1 MPFVQFDYSATATLL
16 GFLESAKPTDF
27 KQAIGLALLACSK
40 GGPLYDPVALLLTL
54 AMDEAGPRPVTNEYA
69 QLLLN
74 SAPSGMK
81 APATKAALLIVT
93 DVSLRSNDGTADTD
107 DRFMLLLV
115 CYFLAR
121 VATIGNLHSL
131 TVLLSAR
138 KKGPE
143 GKKDTTTPADVAA
156 WMRGL
161 IVKFGAV
168 VGPDVGPVVGPVV
181 DKDESSFSVNGI
193 DVRIFQQQSQTTPC
207 ESHELD
213 AGSLAAPSAQ
223 LEELRYA
230 NAPFLSL
237 LESTAR
243 DAVPI
248 HFALCGPIDVATAL
262 LLVQSN
268 ARGYAISADSGVN
281 SGQPGSGVT
290 FRQQRSNR
298 GSLVLL
304 ALADLAKGSV
314 VNVGPSVTRTL
325 VTPPA
330 ILGLVTTYDDP
341 AGVMFAALNAFKV
354 GGSPVIPAVPLG
366 KDGTTIDQAEQA
378 AQAEARSACAFA
390 WRITVESNVTSF
402 LGSEAL
408 KTMLAR
414 ASEPTDIQLHF
425 QYSTWLALT
434 MVANFLLAHS
444 APIEPAVLAEC
455 IASPSSIASVISA
468 IPMPPTLAAAIGGIT
483 TVAGMYKL
491 IALCMDARLS
501 ALAEVWGLIAHLPAI
516 SELKISGPV
525 VSTAA
530 PIITPSGSLALAQ
543 PF

>member
-1 MPFVQFDYSATATLL
+1 MPFVHLDDSATAMFL
-16 GFLESAKPTDF
+16 GFLDSAKPTDF

-54 AMDEAGPRPVTNEYA
+54 AMAEAGPRPVTNEHA

-115 CYFLAR
+115 CYFMAR
-121 VATIGNLHSL
+121 IATIGNLHSL
-131 TVLLSAR
+131 TILLSAR

-143 GKKDTTTPADVAA
+143 GKKDTTTPEDVAA

-161 IVKFGAV
+161 IIKFGATGIQ
-168 VGPDVGPVVGPVV
+168 VGR
-181 DKDESSFSVNGI
+181 DESSFSVNGI
-193 DVRIFQQQSQTTPC
+193 EVRVFQQHSQTTPC
-207 ESHELD
+207 ESHELS
-213 AGSLAAPSAQ
+213 AGDLAAPSVQ
-223 LEELRYA
+223 LQELRHA

-262 LLVQSN
+262 LLVQNN

-290 FRQQRSNR
+290 LREQRSNR

-304 ALADLAKGSV
+304 ALGNVGNV
-314 VNVGPSVTRTL
+314 VNVDPSITRTL

-330 ILGLVTTYDDP
+330 ILDLVTHDDP
-341 AGVMFAALNAFKV
+341 TGVMLAALNAFKV
-354 GGSPVIPAVPLG
+354 GGSPVIPAVSLC
-366 KDGTTIDQAEQA
+366 KDGATIDQDQT
-378 AQAEARSACAFA
+378 RSACAFA

-402 LGSEAL
+402 LGAEAL

-414 ASEPTDIQLHF
+414 ASEPTDIHLHF
-425 QYSTWLALT
+425 PYSAWLALT
-434 MVANFLLAHS
+434 MVANSLLAHS

-455 IASPSSIASVISA
+455 IADPSAIASVISA

-501 ALAEVWGLIAHLPAI
+501 ALMEVWGLIAQLPAV

-525 VSTAA
+525 VSTAT

>member
-1 MPFVQFDYSATATLL
+1 MPFVQLDDTAMLL

-161 IVKFGAV
+161 IVKFGPV
-168 VGPDVGPVVGPVV
+168 VGPDVGTDV

-237 LESTAR
+237 LESTVR

-304 ALADLAKGSV
+304 ALAALAKGSV

-366 KDGTTIDQAEQA
+366 KDGTTIDKDQS
-378 AQAEARSACAFA
+378 RSACAFA

-444 APIEPAVLAEC
+444 APIEPSVLAEC
-455 IASPSSIASVISA
+455 IASPSSIASVVSA

>member
-1 MPFVQFDYSATATLL
+1 MPFVQFDDSATAMLL

-115 CYFLAR
+115 SYFITR

-161 IVKFGAV
+161 IVKFGT
-168 VGPDVGPVVGPVV
+168 DVGTDV

-237 LESTAR
+237 LESTVR

-304 ALADLAKGSV
+304 ALAKGSV

-378 AQAEARSACAFA
+378 EARSACAFA

-444 APIEPAVLAEC
+444 APIEPSVLAEC

-468 IPMPPTLAAAIGGIT
+468 TPMPPTLAAAIGGIT

-516 SELKISGPV
+516 SELEISGPV

-530 PIITPSGSLALAQ
+530 PIITPSGSFALSQ

>member
-1 MPFVQFDYSATATLL
+1 
-16 GFLESAKPTDF
+16 
-27 KQAIGLALLACSK
+27 
-40 GGPLYDPVALLLTL
+40 
-54 AMDEAGPRPVTNEYA
+54 
-69 QLLLN
+69 
-74 SAPSGMK
+74 
-81 APATKAALLIVT
+81 
-93 DVSLRSNDGTADTD
+93 
-107 DRFMLLLV
+107 V
-115 CYFLAR
+115 C
-121 VATIGNLHSL
+121 
-131 TVLLSAR
+131 
-138 KKGPE
+138 
-143 GKKDTTTPADVAA
+143 
-156 WMRGL
+156 
-161 IVKFGAV
+161 
-168 VGPDVGPVVGPVV
+168 
-181 DKDESSFSVNGI
+181 
-193 DVRIFQQQSQTTPC
+193 IFQQQSQTTPC

-213 AGSLAAPSAQ
+213 AGSLATSSAQ

-262 LLVQSN
+262 FLVQSN

-304 ALADLAKGSV
+304 ALAKGSV

-354 GGSPVIPAVPLG
+354 GGSPVIPAVLLG
-366 KDGTTIDQAEQA
+366 KDGTTIDQAE
-378 AQAEARSACAFA
+378 QAEARSACAFA

-483 TVAGMYKL
+483 TVAAMYKL

-530 PIITPSGSLALAQ
+530 PIITPSGSLALSQ